1 MITMSKILVVDD
13 EAIIT
18 LQLEEQLHE
27 MGYTVVGMAASG
39 EEAIEKARQLLPDLV
54 LMDIVMPRRRVNGIE
69 AARVILDELDIP
81 VVFVTSYAD
90 DAIIEKAKQV
100 RPYGYI
106 VKPFNELEIK
116 AAIEVALFRK
126 AAELEMK
133 KRAEG
138 IRQDIV
144 PLTAPTP
151 AASQGTEY
159 IDLPEIKTVFLKD
172 IFADL
177 LLYLYADPS
186 VKDPLFKSS
195 LEAGIKKGGRLFFAY
210 HHSSLHKYFLQEI
223 QNRVVFIRKIKK
235 GELFLLPQILERCT
249 ATLPPSGPAG
259 RLQILF
265 DFSDTEEF
273 DDIIALKKLIL
284 EKKEGGIPI
293 TGIIALNMTD
303 LDHHHLRV
311 LTEGIAKI
319 IISTGK
325 DTTISYANPTYGT
338 DSFTVVPQAK
348 VEDMV
353 RKLLEPVV
361 LSMLSKPISGY
372 DIVNEIHIRYKVHIP
387 QSRIYAQLYELKQH
401 GYLEMKVSGKS
412 KLYSPTE
419 AGKKYIQQEL
429 NEFKF
434 VFQQILGDGSAA
446 PDKEV

>member
-1 MITMSKILVVDD
+1 MSKILVVDD

-133 KRAEG
+133 KRADAT
-138 IRQDIV
+138 RQDT
-144 PLTAPTP
+144 PPSTAPVP
-151 AASQGTEY
+151 PEIPETEY
-159 IDLPEIKTVFLKD
+159 IDVPEIKTVFLKD
-172 IFADL
+172 IFTDIL
-177 LLYLYADPS
+177 LFLYADPS
-186 VKDPLFKSS
+186 VKDPIFKSS

-210 HHSSLHKYFLQEI
+210 HHSTLHKHFLQEI
-223 QNRVVFIRKIKK
+223 QDRVLNIRKIKK
-235 GELFLLPQILERCT
+235 GEIFLLPQILERCT

-259 RLQILF
+259 SLHLLF
-265 DFSDTEEF
+265 DFSDTGEF
-273 DDIIALKKLIL
+273 DDIIALKKIIL
-284 EKKEGGIPI
+284 AKKEDGIPV

-303 LDHHHLRV
+303 LDHDHIRM

-325 DTTISYANPTYGT
+325 ETTISYANPTYAVDALT
-338 DSFTVVPQAK
+338 IVPQAK
-348 VEDMV
+348 VEDVV

-361 LSMLSKPISGY
+361 LSMLSKPVSGY
-372 DIVNEIHIRYKVHIP
+372 DIVNEIHNRYKVHIP
-387 QSRIYAQLYELKQH
+387 QSRIYAQLYDLKQQ

-419 AGKKYIQQEL
+419 TGKKYIQQQL

-434 VFQQILGDGSAA
+434 VFQQILGDGSA
-446 PDKEV
+446 DQEKEV